1 MVEAS
6 KPDFT
11 HAHWR
16 KSVNSSD
23 GECVEVAM
31 IPGAVGVRD
40 SKEPGGPHL
49 VFTRGEWA
57 AWFIKGAKSGEFD
70 ND

>member
-1 MVEAS
+1 MVEAGR
-6 KPDFT
+6 PDFT
-11 HAHWR
+11 NARWR

-40 SKEPGGPHL
+40 SKEPCGPHL
-49 VFTRGEWA
+49 VFTPGEWA
-57 AWFIKGAKSGEFD
+57 AFIKGAKSGEFD